1 MRRARPVDGATRARA
16 HQRYRGCT
24 HARQCVATKH
34 VPPMLRGSHP
44 NCRIFA
50 FMLRPSLA
58 PARAR
63 LAAQAYEA
71 GTRLAAGSAPDLATQ
86 QASPTRNQLINQ
98 PSARGS
104 SSAGRSSAA
113 AVEYSLWCL
122 VSTGATSTVLD
133 HLTS

>member
-71 GTRLAAGSAPDLATQ
+71 AGSPSTL
-86 QASPTRNQLINQ
+86 ASPTRNQLINQ
-98 PSARGS
+98 STARFCAAAAAGGS
-104 SSAGRSSAA
+104 SSSSG
-113 AVEYSLWCL
+113 VFL
-122 VSTGATSTVLD
+122 VVPGE
-133 HLTS
+133 HGCN